1 MCPNG
6 LAYATELALT
16 CTGTTKMDG
25 GSQRLA
31 FEHHRLELFKSH
43 GFEASAA
50 WFSNSDGHRTA
61 AVVGGEGER
70 PVVLIH
76 GMLNDAGEWALIA
89 GKLSGRLLIP
99 DWPGCGLSDAVP
111 IRPVGFRRFGVEWLT
126 GLVDALGA
134 EQVDIVGSS
143 MGGYLGC
150 VFALAHPERV
160 RRLVQIGSE
169 FGLVRRAS
177 AIFRLY
183 ATPGLGTFVLSRQ
196 PKDAEANRKQVFSH
210 LVRHPDRIPVDMLEH
225 DLALIALPGAVDSA
239 TDCVRALVHP
249 VTGTHRSVMIR
260 DELADLKVPTLHLWG
275 TEDNFLQPDKARQ
288 VFERATAVSLRI
300 VEDGGHLLTLEAPD
314 LVANAITEFLRSSE

>member
-1 MCPNG
+1 VT
-6 LAYATELALT
+6 A
-16 CTGTTKMDG
+16 D
-25 GSQRLA
+25 SRRLA
-31 FEHHRLELFKSH
+31 FEHRRLELFKSH

-50 WFSNSDGHRTA
+50 WFSNSHGHRTA
-61 AVVGGEGER
+61 AVVGGDGER

-89 GKLSGRLLIP
+89 GNLNGRLLIP

-126 GLVDALGA
+126 GLVDSLGA

-150 VFALAHPERV
+150 VFALAQPGRV
-160 RRLVQIGSE
+160 RRLIQIGSE
-169 FGLVRRAS
+169 FGLVEGAP
-177 AIFRLY
+177 AVFRLF
-183 ATPGLGTFVLSRQ
+183 ATPGLGTFMLSRQ

-225 DLALIALPGAVDSA
+225 DLAVMALPGAVDNA
-239 TDCVRALVHP
+239 TDCVRALVNP

-260 DELADLKVPTLHLWG
+260 HELADLKAPTLHLWG
-275 TEDNFLQPDKARQ
+275 SKDNFLEPDKAMQ
-288 VFERATAVSLRI
+288 AFERAPAVSLRV

-314 LVANAITEFLRSSE
+314 LVASAITEFLRSSE